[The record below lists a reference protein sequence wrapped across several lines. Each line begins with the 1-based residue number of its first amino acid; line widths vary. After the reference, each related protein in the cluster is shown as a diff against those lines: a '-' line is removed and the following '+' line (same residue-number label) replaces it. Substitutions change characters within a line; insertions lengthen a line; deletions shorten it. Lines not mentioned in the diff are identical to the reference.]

1 MEEAVF
7 HENKNCIDNLLV
19 ECKVCNMWL
28 QGHSMWEDH
37 KKGKKHQDQKKGKP
51 AKQAPKVIVPTGTV
65 IIIEQTAIY
74 NDAVQRYTLTLY
86 KRALLRSRLWSAA
99 FSKKTSV
106 RKFEHMLF
114 AICWSSS
121 LPSRNWKWLSL
132 PASLPACLCV
142 YFRISAVTF
151 HRKLIF
157 SGNI

>member
-7 HENKNCIDNLLV
+7 HENKNCIDNLCV

-86 KRALLRSRLWSAA
+86 KRALLRSRL
-99 FSKKTSV
+99 
-106 RKFEHMLF
+106 
-114 AICWSSS
+114 
-121 LPSRNWKWLSL
+121 
-132 PASLPACLCV
+132 
-142 YFRISAVTF
+142 
-151 HRKLIF
+151 
-157 SGNI
+157 